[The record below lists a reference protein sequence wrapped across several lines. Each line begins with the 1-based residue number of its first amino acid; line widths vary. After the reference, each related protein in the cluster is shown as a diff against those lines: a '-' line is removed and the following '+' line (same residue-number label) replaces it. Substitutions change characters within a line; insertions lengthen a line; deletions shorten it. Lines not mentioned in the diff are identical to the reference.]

1 MSLFLTPDMKI
12 GKKNPK
18 TKTAWNVW
26 RGTEAPG
33 KPGNALPASA
43 LKNKKQKT
51 SKGTFNQETSIQTK
65 IWLVAY
71 DTSTL

>member
-43 LKNKKQKT
+43 LKNKKQK
-51 SKGTFNQETSIQTK
+51 KTK
-65 IWLVAY
+65 NKKKRRN
-71 DTSTL
+71 